1 MIEGNSIETN
11 REAIEEMM
19 RMKMRIKKFIG
30 EESGSVV
37 VAVEVEGMSSV
48 REGVEE
54 VGEVEVLKEAE
65 ETTAMTTKHLKKLFT
80 EKRQVILK
88 K

>member
-1 MIEGNSIETN
+1 
-11 REAIEEMM
+11 
-19 RMKMRIKKFIG
+19 MRIKKFIG

-37 VAVEVEGMSSV
+37 VVVEVEGMSSV